1 MDIFNSVSCSTVP
14 DVSFL
19 NSLLLQSPVS
29 DFRTTDEVTVV
40 LIPFAISLQSP
51 VVPFRTTD
59 GVAVVPVP
67 FAISLQY
74 PVVPFRTTDEVTV
87 VLVSFTNKLESLVAH
102 LNSQRNV
109 FYIFYL
115 RF

>member
-59 GVAVVPVP
+59 
-67 FAISLQY
+67 
-74 PVVPFRTTDEVTV
+74 EVTV